1 MTYQEAKMPLRRR
14 SIILIAA
21 ASVLATTAA
30 CGSSAGSAPE
40 AEGSAAE
47 TIPLTVG
54 ILTSL
59 DVAPAYLAE
68 ELGMFDEHGLD
79 VTFEIAEGGAALLPS
94 VVSGQYDIGFS
105 NPVSLAVAR
114 GRGMDV
120 TIIAAGS
127 ASLNEEPDYSAVLVN
142 GQSTLTS
149 AKELEGKT
157 VAVNTLAGNAYVT
170 TRQSIRAAGG
180 DPDKVNFVELNYPDM
195 VPALAESR
203 VDAAFAVEPF
213 VSLHKDAGNKVLS
226 WPFLDTSPNNVA
238 GVYFAMQQTVE
249 QQPDAVE
256 RFTAA
261 ISEASKFA
269 SENPDEVRA
278 QVSNFTEMDEELT
291 AKVLL
296 PQYPESVNAESIR
309 TQAELAQKDGLV
321 EAPIDVD
328 ELIAA
333 N

>member
-1 MTYQEAKMPLRRR
+1 MPLRRR
-14 SIILIAA
+14 STTLIAVA
-21 ASVLATTAA
+21 AVLATTAA
-30 CGSSAGSAPE
+30 CGSSAGAPE
-40 AEGSAAE
+40 TEGSATEA
-47 TIPLTVG
+47 IPLTVG
-54 ILTSL
+54 VLTSL

-68 ELGMFDEHGLD
+68 ELGMFDKHGLD
-79 VTFEIAEGGAALLPS
+79 VTFEVAEGGAALLPS

-238 GVYFAMQQTVE
+238 GVYFTMQQTFE
-249 QQPDAVE
+249 EQPDAVE

-278 QVSNFTEMDEELT
+278 QTSNFTEMDDDLT

-296 PQYPESVNAESIR
+296 PQYPESINAESIR
-309 TQAELAQKDGLV
+309 TQAQLAQDDGLI

-328 ELIAA
+328 ELIAG